1 MEDDTEYLAVQGIMK
16 NRNRAD
22 KQESL
27 KKNKKRVFRERNT
40 VNLFSRNRR
49 ITGGYS
55 RGSFTEIYKLN
66 DFTRNLM
73 NKK

>member
-40 VNLFSRNRR
+40 VNLFSGNRR

-55 RGSFTEIYKLN
+55 RGSFI
-66 DFTRNLM
+66 RNI
-73 NKK
+73 

>member
-1 MEDDTEYLAVQGIMK
+1 MEDDKEYLAVQGIMK

-27 KKNKKRVFRERNT
+27 KKNKKKVFRGRNT
-40 VNLFSRNRR
+40 VNLFSRNRQ

-55 RGSFTEIYKLN
+55 RGSFI
-66 DFTRNLM
+66 RNI
-73 NKK
+73 